1 MDSKSKVD
9 PLEDMA
15 KLVKFKID
23 SKGPK
28 RTARILV
35 IGPPGSG
42 RSVLSKRLAKKYGL
56 VYISTRE
63 LIMD

>member
-1 MDSKSKVD
+1 
-9 PLEDMA
+9 MA

-42 RSVLSKRLAKKYGL
+42 RSTLSRKLAKKYGL
-56 VYISTRE
+56 IYVATRE